1 MEIEELRD
9 MKHEELVMLAQKLYK
24 EKEDAERIKSST
36 YKLYEETSRKYES
49 LKNILKSIVLMIND

>member
-1 MEIEELRD
+1 MGIEELRD

-24 EKEDAERIKSST
+24 EKEEVERLKSST

-49 LKNILKSIVLMIND
+49 LKNILKSIVLIIDD